1 MQAVRCMQ
9 AGRQAVPPSLLTSLV
24 DHGQF
29 QALGSL
35 VLLKSEMEP
44 PGAGAEQSPE
54 LRGLQEKE
62 ISATIY

>member
-1 MQAVRCMQ
+1 M
-9 AGRQAVPPSLLTSLV
+9 PPSLLTSLV